1 LLIRE
6 ARPGDAEA
14 LAALLT
20 ELGFP
25 AVAGEVAERLPRLQA
40 AGEVP
45 LVAEAEGLLGCIGW
59 HVMHVVHRPLPV
71 GRITMLIV
79 AEAARGQGV
88 GKALVEAAEAR
99 LEQLGCGIVEVTS
112 NAALADAH
120 LFYER
125 LGYRRTSH
133 RFAREVG
140 GGSGG

>member
-6 ARPGDAEA
+6 ARQSDAEA
-14 LAALLT
+14 LADLLT

-25 AVAGEVAERLPRLQA
+25 ASAADVAERLPRMHA

-45 LVAEAEGLLGCIGW
+45 LVAEADGLLGCIGW

-79 AEAARGQGV
+79 GAARRGRGV
-88 GKALVEAAEAR
+88 GKALVQAAEAR
-99 LEQLGCGIVEVTS
+99 LEQLGCGIIEVTS

-125 LGYRRTSH
+125 LGYRRTSY
-133 RFAREVG
+133 RFAKEVR